1 MRLRIALRYAAQQM
15 CVAAKDSRRDAQP
28 VIGAYDALALMPT
41 DRAAFSYQPKDLKS
55 VCRAVR
61 TRFLLD
67 EFFGRGPIDLPWT
80 FRDTF
85 RFTFVSLGRKTLFL
99 VARLRHQI
107 NGEVSRQVIGCPP
120 ISWKRRLVP
129 IGQAKGTGRRRRRS
143 GESSINIGARAMR
156 RRENQYAAKT
166 SYGSGSLLSCSIG
179 LVVRSCHVIC
189 CGETQVICGGET
201 QVGHSETAVRYPNA
215 ETETG
220 GRNRSNSNQQERLSH
235 RRTDSLWAGRSPFQ
249 GSKTSHPARIYARC
263 IEPR

>member
-15 CVAAKDSRRDAQP
+15 CVAAK
-28 VIGAYDALALMPT
+28 GAYDALALMPT

-107 NGEVSRQVIGCPP
+107 NGELSRQVIDCQAGLMDTRKALATGA
-120 ISWKRRLVP
+120 SERGNRL
-129 IGQAKGTGRRRRRS
+129 KS
-143 GESSINIGARAMR
+143 ARK
-156 RRENQYAAKT
+156 YAAP
-166 SYGSGSLLSCSIG
+166 GEPLCCED
-179 LVVRSCHVIC
+179 LVR
-189 CGETQVICGGET
+189 Q
-201 QVGHSETAVRYPNA
+201 P
-215 ETETG
+215 
-220 GRNRSNSNQQERLSH
+220 
-235 RRTDSLWAGRSPFQ
+235 
-249 GSKTSHPARIYARC
+249 RC
-263 IEPR
+263 AS